1 MTREHIPQGNK
12 YPTKESSYKV
22 YLGVHDRAK
31 LSSDSGVVVR
41 SVKNILRVWM
51 KQGGDR
57 LTTQKIE
64 QIFSRISHGVFFLSV
79 IFF

>member
-12 YPTKESSYKV
+12 YPTNISESSYKV

-41 SVKNILRVWM
+41 SVKKILRV
-51 KQGGDR
+51 
-57 LTTQKIE
+57 
-64 QIFSRISHGVFFLSV
+64 
-79 IFF
+79 

>member
-1 MTREHIPQGNK
+1 
-12 YPTKESSYKV
+12 V

-31 LSSDSGVVVR
+31 LSSDSGAVVR

-57 LTTQKIE
+57 LRQSIMCSSNLIKFYLISITFHLIQSNLSNRN
-64 QIFSRISHGVFFLSV
+64 QIHLI
-79 IFF
+79 